1 MKRTLNSSGRMSAIF
16 CARQKGVHKKHLAG
30 SVAIGEFRRN
40 LKRISLAFMHI
51 SRHLSPFVHVS
62 DH

>member
-1 MKRTLNSSGRMSAIF
+1 
-16 CARQKGVHKKHLAG
+16 ARQKGVHKKHLAG

-62 DH
+62 DHPLLIYYRVVLPAR